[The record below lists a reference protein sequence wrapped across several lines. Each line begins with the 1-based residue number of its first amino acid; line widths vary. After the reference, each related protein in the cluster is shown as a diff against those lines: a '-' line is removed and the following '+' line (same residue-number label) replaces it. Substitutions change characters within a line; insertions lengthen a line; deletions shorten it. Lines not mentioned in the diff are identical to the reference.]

1 MQLVNDTALQVMTIY
16 VLFLP
21 QTVSKRVGVGLVLSA
36 DERLKMPLVLR
47 ISYSCVQVFVQS
59 CVLFSHGDYLA
70 QK

>member
-1 MQLVNDTALQVMTIY
+1 M
-16 VLFLP
+16 
-21 QTVSKRVGVGLVLSA
+21 LSA